1 MAVASRSQIWACRTR
16 TGYLIRVE
24 GHGTMR
30 ESHAVQ
36 KFVAGTLSDD
46 TLTLSIDLNDAQFL
60 DSTFLGCLV
69 GLQKRWGQRKPGSF
83 QVTATAEQVKKL
95 LAPTRIHTM
104 LTITDGADD
113 VLGERVAITE
123 GVKEP
128 KDLGRHIM
136 ECHRRLAEIDG
147 PDQNAFR
154 RIADQL
160 AEELD
165 KEKDSDDESITAR

>member
-1 MAVASRSQIWACRTR
+1 MTAKSRSQVWAYRTR

-69 GLQKRWGQRKPGSF
+69 GLQKTWGQRKPDCF
-83 QVTATAEQVKKL
+83 QVIATAEQVKKL
-95 LAPTRIHTM
+95 LTPTRIHTL
-104 LTITDGADD
+104 LTITDKADD
-113 VLGERVAITE
+113 VLGDRVAITA
-123 GVKEP
+123 GVMEP
-128 KDLGRHIM
+128 RDLGRHIM
-136 ECHRRLAEIDG
+136 ECHRQLAEIEG

-154 RIADQL
+154 RIADHL
-160 AEELD
+160 AEELN
-165 KEKDSDDESITAR
+165 KDSD

>member
-1 MAVASRSQIWACRTR
+1 MAVTSRSQIWACRTR

-36 KFVAGTLSDD
+36 KFVASTLNDGTF
-46 TLTLSIDLNDAQFL
+46 TLTIDLNETQFL

-69 GLQKRWGQRKPGSF
+69 GLQKRWGECKPGCF
-83 QVTATAEQVKKL
+83 QVTATAEQVKRL
-95 LAPTRIHTM
+95 LAPSRIHTL
-104 LTITDGADD
+104 LTITDEADE
-113 VLGERVAITE
+113 VLGESVAVTA

-136 ECHRRLAEIDG
+136 ECHRQLAEING

-160 AEELD
+160 AAELD
-165 KEKDSDDESITAR
+165 KDSE